1 MLTRHHFLRQSQQ
14 GTALTT
20 STTYDFYD
28 LRLLRLKKTMLF
40 NSLQFLLFFTVITLS
55 YFSLKWQGRWVL
67 LLIASCYFYM
77 VFQPGYILI
86 LLLTIVIDYIAG
98 IWIARSRGKAR
109 RWLLILSLI
118 SNLGILAFFKYLGF
132 FTENI
137 AALFDVLNLPNL
149 SEAVT
154 GQVNRVFVKV
164 LHVFG
169 QSGINSYKD
178 NMSILPI
185 GLSFHTFQAM
195 SYTIE
200 VYRGNQKAERH
211 FGIYALYVMFY
222 PQLVAGPIER
232 PQNVLWQFHSYF
244 KYDREKV
251 KAGLMQMAFGLFKKL
266 VIADRLALL
275 VDHVYADPTQQ
286 NGLTLLTATFFYTFQ
301 IYCDFSGYSDVAIG
315 AARVMGFTLME
326 NFRTPYIAQS
336 VSEFWRRWHIS
347 LSTWFRDYLYIPL
360 GGNRKGEVRQYLN
373 MLIVF
378 LASGLWHGPNWTYV
392 IWGGLNGLYQI
403 LAVLRDKLLVRL
415 GFMPA
420 PVVRSLRPVSAHY
433 GAEFPDRGPVSAQP
447 GTPPH
452 PADYGPTGSKQA
464 GEPRKSPVWA
474 VLNALFTFV
483 LIMLT
488 WVFFRARSLG
498 DAFLILRRIAGF
510 SFSDEIDSPM
520 NGVEVGFGVGLIAF
534 LMLKEYFFLT
544 IPTRSTVRFVVLF
557 GLITF
562 LTYLFGVFSSN
573 QFIYFQF

>member
-1 MLTRHHFLRQSQQ
+1 
-14 GTALTT
+14 
-20 STTYDFYD
+20 
-28 LRLLRLKKTMLF
+28 MLF
-40 NSLQFLLFFTVITLS
+40 NSLQFLLFFIVVTLS
-55 YFSLKWQGRWVL
+55 YFSLKWQGRWML

-77 VFQPGYILI
+77 VFQPAYILI
-86 LLLTIVIDYIAG
+86 LFLTIVIDYIAG
-98 IWIARSRGKAR
+98 IWIEKSTGKSR

-137 AALFDVLNLPNL
+137 AALFDALYMPNIA
-149 SEAVT
+149 ETVT
-154 GQVNRVFVKV
+154 MQVNRVFVKV

-169 QSGINSYKD
+169 QSGIQSYKD

-232 PQNVLWQFHSYF
+232 PQNVLWQFHKTF
-244 KYDREKV
+244 PYDAENV

-266 VIADRLALL
+266 VIADRLAML
-275 VDHVYADPTQQ
+275 VDHAYADPAGQ
-286 NGLTLLTATFFYTFQ
+286 NGLTLLAATFFYTFQ

-315 AARVMGFTLME
+315 AARVMGFKLME

-336 VSEFWRRWHIS
+336 ISEFWRRWHIS

-360 GGNRKGEVRQYLN
+360 GGNRKGEFRQYIN

-392 IWGGLNGLYQI
+392 IWGGLNGVYQI
-403 LAVLRDKLLVRL
+403 LAVLRDKPLARM
-415 GFMPA
+415 GF
-420 PVVRSLRPVSAHY
+420 SS
-433 GAEFPDRGPVSAQP
+433 
-447 GTPPH
+447 TPPSLV
-452 PADYGPTGSKQA
+452 T
-464 GEPRKSPVWA
+464 SPVHDRESRHSPVRVA
-474 VLNALFTFV
+474 MNTLITFV

-488 WVFFRARSLG
+488 WVFFRARSVG
-498 DAFLILRRIAGF
+498 DAFLILRRIATL
-510 SFSDEIDSPM
+510 SINEPISSPM
-520 NGVEVGFGVGLIAF
+520 NSAEMWFSVGLIVF
-534 LMLKEYFFLT
+534 LLVKEYFFLT
-544 IPTRSTVRFVVLF
+544 IPTRNTVRFAVLF
-557 GLITF
+557 VLITF
-562 LTYLFGVFSSN
+562 VTYLFGVFSSN

>member
-1 MLTRHHFLRQSQQ
+1 
-14 GTALTT
+14 
-20 STTYDFYD
+20 
-28 LRLLRLKKTMLF
+28 MLF
-40 NSLQFLLFFTVITLS
+40 NSLQFLLFFIVITLS
-55 YFSLKWQGRWVL
+55 YFSLKWQGRWML
-67 LLIASCYFYM
+67 LLVASCYFYM
-77 VFQPGYILI
+77 VFQPAYIVI
-86 LLLTIVIDYIAG
+86 LFLTIVIDYIAG
-98 IWIARSRGKAR
+98 IWIEKTSGKTR

-132 FTENI
+132 FTENL
-137 AALFDVLNLPNL
+137 ALLFEKLSLPGV
-149 SEAVT
+149 ADTVT
-154 GQVNRVFVKV
+154 DLVNRIFVKV

-169 QSGINSYKD
+169 QSGISSYKD

-200 VYRGNQKAERH
+200 VYRGNQKAEKH

-232 PQNVLWQFHSYF
+232 PQNVLWQFHDYF
-244 KYDREKV
+244 KYDAEKV

-266 VIADRLALL
+266 VIADRLAIL
-275 VDHVYADPTQQ
+275 VDHAYADPAQQ
-286 NGLTLLTATFFYTFQ
+286 NGLTLLIATFFYTFQ

-360 GGNRKGEVRQYLN
+360 GGNRKGEFRQYLN

-392 IWGGLNGLYQI
+392 IWGGLNGVYQI
-403 LAVLRDKLLVRL
+403 LAVLRDKLLARM
-415 GFMPA
+415 GF
-420 PVVRSLRPVSAHY
+420 SS
-433 GAEFPDRGPVSAQP
+433 
-447 GTPPH
+447 TPPSLVTSPVH
-452 PADYGPTGSKQA
+452 DRQS
-464 GEPRKSPVWA
+464 RKSLLRSV
-474 VLNALFTFV
+474 VNTLITFV

-488 WVFFRARSLG
+488 WVFFRARSVS
-498 DAFLILRRIAGF
+498 DALLILKRIPTL
-510 SFSDEIDSPM
+510 SFSDAINSPM
-520 NGVEVGFGVGLIAF
+520 NSTEMGFSLFLIVF
-534 LMLKEYFFLT
+534 LMVKEQFYLA
-544 IPTRSTVRFVVLF
+544 IPTRNTVRFAVLF
-557 GLITF
+557 VLITF
-562 LTYLFGVFSSN
+562 VTYLFGVFSSN

>member
-1 MLTRHHFLRQSQQ
+1 
-14 GTALTT
+14 
-20 STTYDFYD
+20 
-28 LRLLRLKKTMLF
+28 MLF
-40 NSLQFLLFFTVITLS
+40 NSLQFLLFFIVVTLS
-55 YFSLKWQGRWVL
+55 YFSLKWQGRWIL
-67 LLIASCYFYM
+67 LLVASCYFYM
-77 VFQPGYILI
+77 VFQPAYILI
-86 LLLTIVIDYIAG
+86 LFLTIVIDYIAG
-98 IWIARSRGKAR
+98 IWIEKTSGKTR

-137 AALFDVLNLPNL
+137 AALFDTFQMPHIAETVTNLANK
-149 SEAVT
+149 
-154 GQVNRVFVKV
+154 VFVKV

-169 QSGINSYKD
+169 KSDISSYKD

-200 VYRGNQKAERH
+200 VYRGNHKAEKH

-232 PQNVLWQFHSYF
+232 PQNVLWQFHEYF
-244 KYDREKV
+244 KYDVENV

-266 VIADRLALL
+266 VIADRLSMM
-275 VDHVYADPTQQ
+275 VDYAYGNPSEH
-286 NGLTLLTATFFYTFQ
+286 NGLTLLAATFFYTFQ

-315 AARVMGFTLME
+315 AARVMGFDLME

-336 VSEFWRRWHIS
+336 ISEFWRRWHIS

-360 GGNRKGEVRQYLN
+360 GGNRKGEFRQYLN

-392 IWGGLNGLYQI
+392 IWGGLNGVYQI
-403 LAVLRDKLLVRL
+403 LAVLRDKLLAKM
-415 GFMPA
+415 GFSSTPA
-420 PVVRSLRPVSAHY
+420 SLVTSPVNN
-433 GAEFPDRGPVSAQP
+433 
-447 GTPPH
+447 
-452 PADYGPTGSKQA
+452 KQS
-464 GEPRKSPVWA
+464 RKSPVRV
-474 VLNALFTFV
+474 VLNTLITFV

-488 WVFFRARSLG
+488 WVFFRARNLS
-498 DAFLILRRIAGF
+498 DAFLVLKQIATL
-510 SFSDEIDSPM
+510 SFSDRLDSPM
-520 NGVEVGFGVGLIAF
+520 NSVEMWFSVFLIAF
-534 LMLKEYFFLT
+534 LMIKEYFYLT
-544 IPTRSTVRFVVLF
+544 IPTRNTVRFAVLF

-562 LTYLFGVFSSN
+562 VTYLFGVFSSN

>member
-1 MLTRHHFLRQSQQ
+1 
-14 GTALTT
+14 
-20 STTYDFYD
+20 
-28 LRLLRLKKTMLF
+28 MLF
-40 NSLQFLLFFTVITLS
+40 NSLQFLLFFIVITLS
-55 YFSLKWQGRWVL
+55 YFSLKWQGRWIL
-67 LLIASCYFYM
+67 LLIASCYFYL

-86 LLLTIVIDYIAG
+86 LFLTIVIDYIAG
-98 IWIARSRGKAR
+98 IWIARSTGKTR
-109 RWLLILSLI
+109 RWLLIISLI

-137 AALFDVLNLPNL
+137 AALFDALNLPNL

-154 GQVNRVFVKV
+154 GQVNRIFVKV

-200 VYRGNQKAERH
+200 VYRGNQKVERH

-244 KYDREKV
+244 KYDKENV

-266 VIADRLALL
+266 VIADRLAML
-275 VDHVYADPTQQ
+275 VDHAYADPAGQ
-286 NGLTLLTATFFYTFQ
+286 NGLTLLAATFFYTFQ

-415 GFMPA
+415 GLMTAPA
-420 PVVRSLRPVSAHY
+420 PRPVKPPTGITHP
-433 GAEFPDRGPVSAQP
+433 GAEFPDRGPVSARP

-452 PADYGPTGSKQA
+452 PATYGPTGNKNQR
-464 GEPRKSPVWA
+464 EPRKTPVWA

-488 WVFFRARSLG
+488 WVFFRARSLS
-498 DAFLILRRIAGF
+498 DAFLILRRIASF
-510 SFSDEIDSPM
+510 SFSDVLSSPM
-520 NGVEVGFGVGLIAF
+520 NGVEMGFGVALIAF

-562 LTYLFGVFSSN
+562 VTYLFGVFSSN

>member
-1 MLTRHHFLRQSQQ
+1 M
-14 GTALTT
+14 
-20 STTYDFYD
+20 
-28 LRLLRLKKTMLF
+28 
-40 NSLQFLLFFTVITLS
+40 
-55 YFSLKWQGRWVL
+55 L
-67 LLIASCYFYM
+67 LLVASCYFYM
-77 VFQPGYILI
+77 VFQPAYILI
-86 LLLTIVIDYIAG
+86 LFLTIVIDYIAG
-98 IWIARSRGKAR
+98 IWIERSSGKSR

-137 AALFDVLNLPNL
+137 AALFEAIQMPNI
-149 SEAVT
+149 AQTVT
-154 GQVNRVFVKV
+154 EQVNRVFVKV

-169 QSGINSYKD
+169 QSGISSYKD

-232 PQNVLWQFHSYF
+232 PQNVLWQFHTTF
-244 KYDREKV
+244 KYDKENV

-266 VIADRLALL
+266 VIADRLSML
-275 VDHVYADPTQQ
+275 VDHAYGNPSAH
-286 NGLTLLTATFFYTFQ
+286 NGLTLLAATFFYTFQ
-301 IYCDFSGYSDVAIG
+301 IYCDFSGYSDIAIG

-336 VSEFWRRWHIS
+336 ISEFWRRWHIS

-360 GGNRKGEVRQYLN
+360 GGNRKGPFRQYLN

-392 IWGGLNGLYQI
+392 IWGGLNGVYQI
-403 LAVLRDKLLVRL
+403 LAVLRDKLLARPGL
-415 GFMPA
+415 TKMGFSGTSSGLVTSPA
-420 PVVRSLRPVSAHY
+420 HDKES
-433 GAEFPDRGPVSAQP
+433 
-447 GTPPH
+447 
-452 PADYGPTGSKQA
+452 
-464 GEPRKSPVWA
+464 RKSPVR
-474 VLNALFTFV
+474 VVVNMLITFT

-488 WVFFRARSLG
+488 WVFFRARSLS
-498 DAFLILRRIAGF
+498 DAFLILKRIGTL
-510 SFSDEIDSPM
+510 SFGDRIDSPM
-520 NGVEVGFGVGLIAF
+520 NSTEMWFSVLLIAILF
-534 LMLKEYFFLT
+534 VKEYFYLT
-544 IPTRSTVRFVVLF
+544 IPTRNTMRFAILF
-557 GLITF
+557 VLITF
-562 LTYLFGVFSSN
+562 VTYLFGVFSSN

>member
-1 MLTRHHFLRQSQQ
+1 
-14 GTALTT
+14 
-20 STTYDFYD
+20 
-28 LRLLRLKKTMLF
+28 MLF
-40 NSLQFLLFFTVITLS
+40 NSLQFLLFFVVITLS

-67 LLIASCYFYM
+67 LLVASCYFYM
-77 VFQPGYILI
+77 VFQPTYILI
-86 LLLTIVIDYIAG
+86 LFLTIVIDYIAG
-98 IWIARSRGKAR
+98 IWIERSKGKAR

-137 AALFDVLNLPNL
+137 AGLFDFLHMPHL
-149 SEAVT
+149 ADTVT
-154 GQVNRVFVKV
+154 DLVNRVFVRV

-169 QSGINSYKD
+169 ESGVSSYKD

-200 VYRGNQKAERH
+200 VYRGNHKAEKH

-232 PQNVLWQFHSYF
+232 PQNVLWQFHAYF
-244 KYDREKV
+244 RYDRENV

-266 VIADRLALL
+266 VIADRLAML
-275 VDHVYADPTQQ
+275 VDHAYGNPDQH
-286 NGLTLLTATFFYTFQ
+286 NGLTLLAATFFYTFQ

-315 AARVMGFTLME
+315 AARVMGFNLME

-336 VSEFWRRWHIS
+336 ISEFWRRWHIS

-360 GGNRKGEVRQYLN
+360 GGNRKGEFRQYLN

-392 IWGGLNGLYQI
+392 IWGGLNGVYQI
-403 LAVLRDKLLVRL
+403 LAVLRDKLVSRMGFSPTLAPRSVSSQTATADAKVAHEDTSHRNVRDTE
-415 GFMPA
+415 
-420 PVVRSLRPVSAHY
+420 AH
-433 GAEFPDRGPVSAQP
+433 
-447 GTPPH
+447 
-452 PADYGPTGSKQA
+452 
-464 GEPRKSPVWA
+464 KSPVR
-474 VLNALFTFV
+474 VVMNTFITFV

-488 WVFFRARSLG
+488 WVFFRARSLS
-498 DAFLILRRIAGF
+498 DAFLILKRIATF
-510 SFSDEIDSPM
+510 SFADRISSPM
-520 NGVEVGFGVGLIAF
+520 NSIEMGFSIFLIAF
-534 LMLKEYFFLT
+534 LLLKEHFFLT
-544 IPTRSTVRFVVLF
+544 IPTRSTVRFAVLF

-562 LTYLFGVFSSN
+562 VTYLFGVFSSN

>member
-1 MLTRHHFLRQSQQ
+1 
-14 GTALTT
+14 
-20 STTYDFYD
+20 
-28 LRLLRLKKTMLF
+28 MLF
-40 NSLQFLLFFTVITLS
+40 NSLQFLLFFTVVTLG
-55 YFSLKWQGRWVL
+55 YFSLKWRGRWVL
-67 LLIASCYFYM
+67 LLLSSCYFYM
-77 VFQPGYILI
+77 VLKPEYIVI
-86 LLLTIVIDYIAG
+86 LFLTIVIDYIAG
-98 IWIARSRGKAR
+98 IWIEKSSGKTR
-109 RWLLILSLI
+109 RWLLILSLV
-118 SNLGILAFFKYLGF
+118 SNVGILAFFKYLGF
-132 FTENI
+132 FTENLTW
-137 AALFDVLNLPNL
+137 LFEQIGMP
-149 SEAVT
+149 AVAD
-154 GQVNRVFVKV
+154 QVFSLGNRVFIKV
-164 LHVFG
+164 LHLFG
-169 QSGINSYKD
+169 ESGISSFKD
-178 NMSILPI
+178 NKSILPV

-211 FGIYALYVMFY
+211 FGIYSLYVMFY

-244 KYDREKV
+244 KYDRENV

-266 VIADRLALL
+266 VIADRLSML
-275 VDHVYADPTQQ
+275 VDSAYSDPSQQ
-286 NGLTLLTATFFYTFQ
+286 NGMTLLVATFFYTFQ

-360 GGNRKGEVRQYLN
+360 GGNRKGPFRQYLN

-392 IWGGLNGLYQI
+392 IWGGLNGLYQVM
-403 LAVLRDKLLVRL
+403 AVLRDKLLVRL
-415 GFMPA
+415 GFSVAPA
-420 PVVRSLRPVSAHY
+420 LRPVSATPDTAPP
-433 GAEFPDRGPVSAQP
+433 GVEFPARGPVSAQP
-447 GTPPH
+447 GTPPN
-452 PADYGPTGSKQA
+452 PASYGPVSGKA
-464 GEPRKSPVWA
+464 NRPAENPKSPVLI
-474 VLNALFTFV
+474 VLNTLFTFV

-488 WVFFRARSLG
+488 WVFFRAHNLS
-498 DAFLILRRIAGF
+498 DALLILRRIGTL
-510 SFSDEIDSPM
+510 SFSDTLVSPM
-520 NGVEVGFGVGLIAF
+520 NPVEMGFSVFLIAF
-534 LMLKEYFFLT
+534 LMLKEYFYLT